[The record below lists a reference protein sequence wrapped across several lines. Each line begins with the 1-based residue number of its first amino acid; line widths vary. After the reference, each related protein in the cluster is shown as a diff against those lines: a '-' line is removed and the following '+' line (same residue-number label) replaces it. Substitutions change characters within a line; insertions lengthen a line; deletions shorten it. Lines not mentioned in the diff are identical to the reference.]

1 MSKDVITSLKF
12 SNFVALLVVSM
23 IERFTKEQLE
33 GILALY
39 DTKPN
44 AKVGPAIN
52 KQFGIMLRRH
62 EISSLYA
69 ELVQAGL
76 LRDKLKDKWTSE
88 QTKEFRMRVEQGFD
102 VSDLAEYF
110 KKSKSAVKLKVTREF
125 GEIPFIN
132 LAGEEWRDCVSLEDF
147 QVSNKGRVRDK
158 ITNRIFRGALNAG
171 YLIVAQKGV
180 HRLVAEAFIPN
191 PESKPIVDHIDTDKT
206 NNCVENLR
214 WVTQEENMR
223 NEQTRE
229 NTRITRERNRKLRK
243 VNELIEQALELVPD
257 KLELIQMVIN
267 SGNNVKM

>member
-1 MSKDVITSLKF
+1 
-12 SNFVALLVVSM
+12 M
-23 IERFTKEQLE
+23 IEDFTKEQLE
-33 GILALY
+33 DIVALF

-52 KQFGIMLRRH
+52 KQFGIMLKRH

-76 LRDKLKDKWTSE
+76 MRDKLKDKWTFE
-88 QTKEFRMRVEQGFD
+88 QTKEFRFRVEQGFD
-102 VSDLAEYF
+102 ISDLSDF
-110 KKSKSAVKLKVTREF
+110 FSKSKSAIRLKVKREF
-125 GEIPFIN
+125 GELPFIN
-132 LAGEEWRDCVSLEDF
+132 LKDEEWKDIVSLERF

-158 ITNRIFRGALNAG
+158 KSNRIFRGGLNAHG
-171 YLIVAQKGV
+171 YLVVASKGV

-191 PESKPIVDHIDTDKT
+191 PESKPVVDHIDTDKT
-206 NNCVENLR
+206 NNSVENLR

-229 NTRITRERNRKLRK
+229 KTRNTRLRNQNLRK
-243 VNELIEQALELVPD
+243 VNKLIEQALGLVAD

-267 SGNNVKM
+267 YNKNQEFDLVVDR